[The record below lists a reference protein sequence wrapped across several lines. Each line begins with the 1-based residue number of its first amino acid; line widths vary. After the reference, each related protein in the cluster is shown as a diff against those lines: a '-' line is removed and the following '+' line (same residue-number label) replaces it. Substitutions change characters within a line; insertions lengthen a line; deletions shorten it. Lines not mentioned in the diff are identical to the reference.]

1 VSRLPLFVAFD
12 LETTGLIAGV
22 DRIVECAAVAFQG
35 EDVVDAFARLVDPG
49 MPIGEDASRVN
60 GLTDGMV
67 KGAPPIGEVL
77 PDFASF
83 LGRGVP
89 VAHNA
94 VFDVGFLCAAL
105 DAAGMAGPP
114 GPVLD
119 TRGLARRAFPGRRS
133 YSLESLIRDLDLG
146 IPGAHRALADAHACR
161 LLFGACAGTVLPAE
175 GDLTVEQLAEA
186 SGPALDFGAHAPR
199 APRTAAI
206 LGRALAE
213 NALVDI
219 RYRDAKGEDSE
230 RRIRPLAFTM
240 VGGSVAVRAF
250 CMLRNEE
257 RIFRL
262 DSIMEA
268 RACRD

>member
-1 VSRLPLFVAFD
+1 VSDAPLFVAFD

-22 DRIVECAAVAFQG
+22 DRIVECAAVAFRG
-35 EDVVDAFARLVDPG
+35 DAVVDTFTRLVDPG
-49 MPIGEDASRVN
+49 MPIGPDASRVS
-60 GLTDGMV
+60 GITDDMV
-67 KGAPPIGEVL
+67 RGAPPVAEAL
-77 PDFASF
+77 PELCAF

-89 VAHNA
+89 MAHNA
-94 VFDVGFLCAAL
+94 VFDVGFVSAACA
-105 DAAGMAGPP
+105 DAGLPVPP

-133 YSLESLIRDLDLG
+133 YSLSNLALDLG
-146 IPGAHRALADAHACR
+146 LEARGAHRALADAHTCR
-161 LLFGACAGTVLPAE
+161 LLFGACTNAWC
-175 GDLTVEQLAEA
+175 TVEQLAEM
-186 SGPALDFGAHAPR
+186 SGPALDFGEHAPR
-199 APRTAAI
+199 APLIAA
-206 LGRALAE
+206 ALEQARRG

-219 RYRDAKGEDSE
+219 SYRDAKEESTD

-240 VGGSVAVRAF
+240 VGGNPAIRAF